1 MYRNVRNI
9 FAIRYQPTIFSLIA
23 HETSE
28 SFMNLASFRHYYY
41 YGELFTYN
49 SVVDGRIDKVV
60 ENGDVDSSDDETFS
74 GLTCLVQWLSH
85 ASEIIV
91 ESPTMDLGGKINRG

>member
-1 MYRNVRNI
+1 M
-9 FAIRYQPTIFSLIA
+9 
-23 HETSE
+23 
-28 SFMNLASFRHYYY
+28 
-41 YGELFTYN
+41 
-49 SVVDGRIDKVV
+49 VDGRIDKVV

-91 ESPTMDLGGKINRG
+91 ESPTMDLEEENEQRLALQRKRRKKKEEGRKTKSVCLLLLY

>member
-1 MYRNVRNI
+1 
-9 FAIRYQPTIFSLIA
+9 
-23 HETSE
+23 
-28 SFMNLASFRHYYY
+28 MNLASFLHYCY

-49 SVVDGRIDKVV
+49 SVVDGRIDEVV

-91 ESPTMDLGGKINRG
+91 ESPTMDLEEENEQ